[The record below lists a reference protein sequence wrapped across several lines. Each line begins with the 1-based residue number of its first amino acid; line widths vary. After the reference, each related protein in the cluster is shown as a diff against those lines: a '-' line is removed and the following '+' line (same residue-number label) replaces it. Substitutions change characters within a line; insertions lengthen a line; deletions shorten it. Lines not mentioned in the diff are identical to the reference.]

1 MVAKSFDLKSGGS
14 GNLMGKQ
21 RQIDHEVKMAEISGL
36 EKLMN
41 IKYNRVPQW
50 ERRLRTDSEKVTRPK
65 SQYKLSETKVPKTDL
80 SKEGPSQ
87 ELENLPYGN
96 LGLKVTVARP
106 RTLMS
111 QVVIP

>member
-1 MVAKSFDLKSGGS
+1 
-14 GNLMGKQ
+14 
-21 RQIDHEVKMAEISGL
+21 MAEISGL

-41 IKYNRVPQW
+41 KKYNRVQQW
-50 ERRLRTDSEKVTRPK
+50 ERRLRTDSEKVLRPK
-65 SQYKLSETKVPKTDL
+65 SKYKLGEKKVPKTDL
-80 SKEGPSQ
+80 SKEGFNH

-111 QVVIP
+111 QIVIT